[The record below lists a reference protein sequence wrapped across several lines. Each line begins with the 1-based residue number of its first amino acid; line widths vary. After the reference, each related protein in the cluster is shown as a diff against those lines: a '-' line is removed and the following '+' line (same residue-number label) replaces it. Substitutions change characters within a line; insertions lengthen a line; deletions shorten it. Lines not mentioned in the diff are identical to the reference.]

1 MSWISNLLKKKTG
14 LPEVK
19 IPFGEMLLVN
29 QIVENIDF
37 LSTSDLEKV
46 RDVVMLAIDARKT
59 IVQPYLRL

>member
-1 MSWISNLLKKKTG
+1 MSWLSKLLKKNAN

-29 QIVENIDF
+29 QIIDNLEF

-46 RDVVMLAIDARKT
+46 RDVVMLAIDARK
-59 IVQPYLRL
+59 VKK

>member
-1 MSWISNLLKKKTG
+1 MSWISKLLKKKTG

-19 IPFGEMLLVN
+19 IPFGEILLVN

-46 RDVVMLAIDARKT
+46 RDVVMLAIDARK
-59 IVQPYLRL
+59 VKK

>member
-1 MSWISNLLKKKTG
+1 MSWLSKLLKKKTG

-19 IPFGEMLLVN
+19 IPFGEMFVVN

-46 RDVVMLAIDARKT
+46 RDVLMLAIDARK
-59 IVQPYLRL
+59 VKK

>member
-1 MSWISNLLKKKTG
+1 MSWLSKLLKKKTG

-19 IPFGEMLLVN
+19 IPFGEMFVVN
-29 QIVENIDF
+29 QIIDNLEF

-46 RDVVMLAIDARKT
+46 RDVVMLTIDARKT

>member
-1 MSWISNLLKKKTG
+1 MSWLSKLLKKKTG

-29 QIVENIDF
+29 QIIDKIDF

>member
-1 MSWISNLLKKKTG
+1 MSWISKLLKKKTG

-46 RDVVMLAIDARKT
+46 RDVVMLAIDARK
-59 IVQPYLRL
+59 VKK